1 MCNLL
6 IDPMPSAI
14 TVDGIDYHINTD
26 YRYWIEF
33 ERIIFS
39 KDNDENIIIKVL
51 ETIFKGKT
59 LPPLE
64 QIETVWQELLKFYT
78 RDKQTKK
85 INSSSKSA
93 TQIYDYDYDD
103 DYIYSAFLQQ
113 YHIDLCDIEYLHWWK
128 FRAMFASLTDDCK
141 ISQIMSYRAIDIN
154 NKMSKEEQAFYRRM
168 KNIYAIPLS
177 KSEQQKLDELENA
190 LLTGENIENVL

>member
-1 MCNLL
+1 
-6 IDPMPSAI
+6 MPSAI
-14 TVDGIDYHINTD
+14 TVDGIDYQINTD
-26 YRYWIEF
+26 YRCWIEF

-39 KDNDENIIIKVL
+39 QDNDKNIIIKVL
-51 ETIFKGKT
+51 ETVFKEKIV
-59 LPPLE
+59 PPME

-85 INSSSKSA
+85 SNNISKSA
-93 TQIYDYDYDD
+93 AQIYDYDYDD
-103 DYIYSAFLQQ
+103 DYIYSDFLRQ

-128 FRAMFASLTDDCK
+128 FRAMFAALPDDCK
-141 ISQIMSYRAIDIN
+141 MSQIMSYRAIEIN
-154 NKMSKEEQAFYRRM
+154 NKMPKEEQAFYRRM